1 MSGEEE
7 GQFLASRTI
16 HTQSSAW
23 ATQNN
28 NYHKMLKEWFL
39 FHPPNVGWINW
50 FLHSEEEIHISKGQ
64 MNLAFLYKA
73 IF

>member
-7 GQFLASRTI
+7 GRFLTSQDL
-16 HTQSSAW
+16 HTQSYTW
-23 ATQNN
+23 AAQNS
-28 NYHKMLKEWFL
+28 YHKMLKEWFF
-39 FHPPNVGWINW
+39 FHPPNVGWVNW
-50 FLHSEEEIHISKGQ
+50 FLHSEEEIYISKGQ